1 MLAAGLM
8 ADGIAVEKREVP
20 PPSEPL
26 AVARQFL
33 DERMTDDAS
42 CLLLSHRGTF
52 YAWAETCWPELEEA
66 ALRSDLY
73 RWLEH
78 AVYERET
85 RDGIELVPWAPTRSK
100 IGNVVDALHA
110 ATHLAAGVE
119 APAWLDD
126 RDADQPGEIVSLANG
141 LLNLRTRELLP
152 HTPAFFTQ
160 HSLSFAYDPDAAPPK
175 RWHRFLDELWADDG
189 ESIQTLAEEMG
200 YVLGGGTEQQ
210 KMFLAVGPKRSG
222 KGTIGRVLTGLLGAH
237 NVAAPTLSSLTSN
250 FGISP
255 LIGKPLA
262 IISDARLSSRADNM
276 IAVERLLSISG
287 EDSITV
293 DRKFLPAWTGR
304 LPTRFLIL
312 TNELPRFADSSGA
325 LASRFVLI
333 VLTRS
338 FYDHEDPTLTAHL
351 LEEAPGIFNWALDG
365 LDRLHAR
372 GYFLQP
378 ESAREAL
385 QHFEDLG
392 SPVGAFVRDV
402 CVTGAAHEIP
412 TDDLFQ
418 EWKTWCADEGRPNPG
433 TKAVFVKDVRAAVPL
448 VRPSRPRDD
457 GTRRRVLRGIAV
469 RAQQSDGPRTSPAHD
484 PSQIAGPGWS
494 EDHSTAEPN
503 GEPTLEQDDLELLQA
518 LIQDTN
524 SDAQRRRENSR
535 PDEDHDADLDF
546 DALRRLT

>member
-1 MLAAGLM
+1 MT
-8 ADGIAVEKREVP
+8 DGVAAVEKREVP

-33 DERMTDDAS
+33 DERMTDDGFF
-42 CLLLSHRGTF
+42 LLMSHRGTF
-52 YAWAETCWPELEEA
+52 YAWAGTCWPELEEA

-78 AVYERET
+78 AIYPKKT
-85 RDGIELVPWAPTRSK
+85 RDGSELVPWAPTRSK

-110 ATHLAAGVE
+110 ATHLAAGVD
-119 APAWLDD
+119 APAWLDI
-126 RDADQPGEIVSLANG
+126 RDTDKPNEVVALTNG

-152 HTPAFFTQ
+152 HSPDFFTQ
-160 HSLSFAYDPDAAPPK
+160 HSLSFAYDPDAKPPE
-175 RWHRFLDELWADDG
+175 RWHRFLREVWASDD
-189 ESIQTLAEEMG
+189 ESIGTLAEVMG

-222 KGTIGRVLTGLLGAH
+222 KGTIGRVLTGLHGAH

-304 LPTRFLIL
+304 VPTRFLIL

-325 LASRFVLI
+325 LASRFVLL
-333 VLTRS
+333 VLTES
-338 FYDHEDPTLTAHL
+338 FYGHEDPTLTGQL

-365 LDRLHAR
+365 LDRLHTR
-372 GYFLQP
+372 GYFVQP
-378 ESAREAL
+378 ESAQEAL

-392 SPVGAFVRDV
+392 SPVGAFLRDV
-402 CVTGAAHEIP
+402 CVIGAGHEIA
-412 TDDLFQ
+412 TDSLFDA
-418 EWKTWCADEGRPNPG
+418 WKTWCVDEGRQHPG
-433 TKAVFVKDVRAAVPL
+433 TKAMFVKDLRAAAPL
-448 VRPSRPRDD
+448 VRP
-457 GTRRRVLRGIAV
+457 TRRRDGDNRRRLLQSIAI
-469 RAQQSDGPRTSPAHD
+469 RDEQSEGPRTTPTHPTED
-484 PSQIAGPGWS
+484 AGPGWAEDQHTAGPNDVPAHESDEIEELRALLRETDLAAPQSGGGEVASS
-494 EDHSTAEPN
+494 EDGQ
-503 GEPTLEQDDLELLQA
+503 GE
-518 LIQDTN
+518 
-524 SDAQRRRENSR
+524 
-535 PDEDHDADLDF
+535 LDF
-546 DALRRLT
+546 DALRRPT